1 MSTTASL
8 IDDLLHPATDAGVAA
23 QVMGVVVVTTIVT
36 TLVRRERSLVMLTV
50 GASMVVLGWFGLRA
64 LH

>member
-36 TLVRRERSLVMLTV
+36 TLVLRERSLVMLTV